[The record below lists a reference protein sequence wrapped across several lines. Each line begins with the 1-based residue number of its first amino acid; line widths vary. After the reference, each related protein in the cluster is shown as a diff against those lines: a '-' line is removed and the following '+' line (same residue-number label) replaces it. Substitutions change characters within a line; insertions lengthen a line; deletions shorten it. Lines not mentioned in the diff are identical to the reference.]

1 MLILKIKPHKLY
13 YLKLM
18 ACCQT
23 EQEGAKLKGN
33 NTIPKRN
40 KFDTLTEEK
49 EPLLNISD
57 HIENG
62 LDIIDSKSLGPM
74 GSEEFKSSSFN
85 KPYEGPF
92 SNAVDSDRIFDG
104 IKNKR

>member
-1 MLILKIKPHKLY
+1 
-13 YLKLM
+13 M

-49 EPLLNISD
+49 EPC
-57 HIENG
+57 
-62 LDIIDSKSLGPM
+62 
-74 GSEEFKSSSFN
+74 
-85 KPYEGPF
+85 
-92 SNAVDSDRIFDG
+92 
-104 IKNKR
+104 